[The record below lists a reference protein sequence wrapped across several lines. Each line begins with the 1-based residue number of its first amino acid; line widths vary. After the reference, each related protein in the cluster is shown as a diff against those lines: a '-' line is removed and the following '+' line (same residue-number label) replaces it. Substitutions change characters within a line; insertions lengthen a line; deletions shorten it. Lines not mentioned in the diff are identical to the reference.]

1 MHLGQ
6 VALGIV
12 AAPSG
17 RRSRRRRDDRHEHR
31 GRPEAIG
38 KTGLRRIRIRAE
50 LIAEARRLTAAEGL
64 AGFTLDELCGT
75 VGISRRTFFNHF
87 ASKDDVVV
95 GTAIDDD
102 DHALEAY
109 AASSRDPRLLPL
121 STVFDDLSRLIVA
134 RVEQVGLTR
143 ERAAAFRAVLERE
156 PRLFAAI
163 MRQGDEQKRRVIA
176 AIARHEGLSVD
187 DPRIDAAFTLATA
200 LTQRAVEQFFFELDD
215 PSRRFDDVLA
225 NWFDLARELFAVS
238 GTTATTTTGITT
250 GITTAITEPSDREAR

>member
-1 MHLGQ
+1 MTDTSTG
-6 VALGIV
+6 
-12 AAPSG
+12 AAP
-17 RRSRRRRDDRHEHR
+17 ET
-31 GRPEAIG
+31 IG
-38 KTGLRRIRIRAE
+38 KTALRRVRVRAE
-50 LIAEARRLTAAEGL
+50 LIAEARRRTAADGL
-64 AGFTLDELCGT
+64 AGFTLDELCAT

-121 STVFDDLSRLIVA
+121 ETVFDDLSRLIVA
-134 RVEQVGLTR
+134 RIEQVGLTR

-176 AIARHEGLSVD
+176 AIARHEGLPVD
-187 DPRIDAAFTLATA
+187 DPRVDAAFTLATA
-200 LTQRAVEQFFFELDD
+200 LTQRAVEQFFFELDA
-215 PSRRFDDVLA
+215 PSRRFDHVLA
-225 NWFDLARELFAVS
+225 SWFDLARDLLAVS
-238 GTTATTTTGITT
+238 STTAAASRAATPITT
-250 GITTAITEPSDREAR
+250 PAITEPSDREAR